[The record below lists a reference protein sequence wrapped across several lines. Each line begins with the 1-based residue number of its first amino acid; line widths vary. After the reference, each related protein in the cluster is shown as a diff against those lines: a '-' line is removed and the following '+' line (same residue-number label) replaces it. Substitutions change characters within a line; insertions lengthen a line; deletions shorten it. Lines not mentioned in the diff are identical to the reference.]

1 MPARTRTKRRSAL
14 PPLKLSTLRPHLY
27 NIRPGEVTTVVCPD
41 CRTWQRIM
49 GIEGGTRTIRDHYST
64 DLSGA
69 ELEAGQRDTRCP
81 SARRIVE
88 IDVLLARWARDIEEG
103 STETAARR
111 PTTVLRKV
119 KAPTPRAV
127 LHIAQGRPAGPTESA
142 RPAARKR
149 ARGWETVR
157 VDVLVTDAVREQ
169 PLYGARGPLFSLG
182 LPDGVATE
190 PPRKHRKRRGRLASA

>member
-27 NIRPGEVTTVVCPD
+27 NLRPDEVATMVCPD

-69 ELEAGQRDTRCP
+69 ELAAGQRDARCP

-103 STETAARR
+103 TTETAARR

-119 KAPTPRAV
+119 KTPVAPAV
-127 LHIAQGRPAGPTESA
+127 LHIAQGRPAEPTESA
-142 RPAARKR
+142 RQAARKR
-149 ARGWETVR
+149 TKGWEAAR
-157 VDVLVTDAVREQ
+157 IDVLVTDAVRQQ
-169 PLYGARGPLFSLG
+169 PLYGARSPLFSLG

-190 PPRKHRKRRGRLASA
+190 PPRKHRKPKGRLAA